1 MAKPAYLSK
10 TAYATPK
17 SISDD
22 RRDGR
27 EPDATIHV
35 VFPHGKGSRAI
46 TVHLDE
52 ADLLVMIS
60 NAADALRLLNEWPP
74 R

>member
-1 MAKPAYLSK
+1 MATLPYLSK
-10 TAYATPK
+10 TAYVTPK

-22 RRDGR
+22 RREGR
-27 EPDATIHV
+27 EPDATLHV
-35 VFPHGKGSRAI
+35 VIPHGKGTRAI
-46 TVHLDE
+46 VLHLDE

-60 NAADALRLLNEWPP
+60 NAADALRLLNEWLP